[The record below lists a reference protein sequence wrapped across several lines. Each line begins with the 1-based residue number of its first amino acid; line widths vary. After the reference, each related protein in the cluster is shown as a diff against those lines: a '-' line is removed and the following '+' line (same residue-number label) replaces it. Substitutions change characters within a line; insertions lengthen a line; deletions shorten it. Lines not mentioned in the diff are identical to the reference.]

1 MRISELSRASGVPS
15 ATIKYYLREGLL
27 HEGQLTSA
35 TQASYDD
42 SHVARL
48 ALIRA
53 LVGAGGLSLAA
64 TRRVLAELDAHD
76 VPLHPLLGLTQD
88 LIIDERD
95 GEVDT
100 AAALSLLSDLDWEVY
115 PDSPAVRR
123 LAVALQAVEVAAI
136 GIDRHTLLAHART
149 IAELADREVAGIPTT
164 SRAAAV
170 RYVVLG
176 SILMEPVLAAL
187 RQLAHIDASARR
199 FGTGDDGRAVAD

>member
-1 MRISELSRASGVPS
+1 MRISELSRTTGVPS

-64 TRRVLAELDAHD
+64 TRAVLAELDRPQSGMLD
-76 VPLHPLLGLTQD
+76 LLATTQD
-88 LIIDERD
+88 LIIGDTPD
-95 GEVDT
+95 VDT
-100 AAALSLLSDLDWEVY
+100 ADALGLLADLGWHSP

-123 LAVALQAVEVAAI
+123 LAEALAAVEVA
-136 GIDRHTLLAHART
+136 GIQVTRDDLLAAGRSVAE
-149 IAELADREVAGIPTT
+149 IANREVVSIPSE
-164 SRAAAV
+164 SREGAV
-170 RYVVLG
+170 RHVLLG
-176 SILMEPVLAAL
+176 TILMEPVLDAL
-187 RQLAHIDASARR
+187 RHLAHIEASVER
-199 FGTGDDGRAVAD
+199 FGTSPPADAD